1 MPILTEGQLEQWL
14 AAWFWPF
21 VRIAACL
28 TVAPVFSARFV
39 PARIRIVLAG
49 AVTLLVAPLLPPPPE
64 VPVFSPAGLLI
75 TAQQLLIGI
84 ACGFVVQIVF
94 DAIGLAGQL
103 LANSMGLSF
112 AFNVDPMRGTSTAA
126 LGQLY
131 VLLMTLTFV
140 ALDGH
145 LVLVQ
150 AIAAGF
156 QTLPVGTAGLGSAG
170 ISVVLAF
177 GTQLF
182 AGAIAV
188 ALPGITA
195 LLVANVAF
203 GVMSRAAPALNLFAV
218 GFPITLAIGMVIVLL
233 GLPAVQEGF
242 IGLLGTAMDAVGA
255 LNGAAGRPGDAGG

>member
-1 MPILTEGQLEQWL
+1 
-14 AAWFWPF
+14 
-21 VRIAACL
+21 
-28 TVAPVFSARFV
+28 
-39 PARIRIVLAG
+39 
-49 AVTLLVAPLLPPPPE
+49 
-64 VPVFSPAGLLI
+64 
-75 TAQQLLIGI
+75 
-84 ACGFVVQIVF
+84 
-94 DAIGLAGQL
+94 
-103 LANSMGLSF
+103 MGLSF

-188 ALPGITA
+188 ALPGMTA

-233 GLPAVQEGF
+233 GLPAVQQGF

-255 LNGAAGRPGDAGG
+255 LNGAAGRPGGAGG

>member
-1 MPILTEGQLEQWL
+1 MLMLTEGQLEQWL

-28 TVAPVFSARFV
+28 TVAPVFGARFV

-49 AVTLLVAPLLPPPPE
+49 AVTVLVAPLLPAPPD
-64 VPVFSPAGLLI
+64 VPVFSPAGIVI
-75 TAQQLLIGI
+75 TAQQVLIGI
-84 ACGFVVQIVF
+84 ATGFIVQIVF

-112 AFNVDPMRGTSTAA
+112 AFNVDPMRGASTAA

-131 VLLMTLTFV
+131 VLLVTMTFV

-145 LVLVQ
+145 LALVQ

-156 QTLPVGTAGLGSAG
+156 RTLPIGVSGIGTAGL
-170 ISVVLAF
+170 SVVLAF

-182 AGAIAV
+182 AGAVAV
-188 ALPGITA
+188 ALPGMTA

-218 GFPITLAIGMVIVLL
+218 GFPITLALGMVIVLL

-242 IGLLGTAMDAVGA
+242 VGLLGTAMDSVGA
-255 LNGAAGRPGDAGG
+255 LHGAAGR